1 MITSLI
7 LVLLWIA
14 TLIHAQVHRKNLF
27 KWQDTAISS
36 YISVD
41 RTLQVGF
48 IFLGFGLLNLA
59 LLFKGI
65 PLVLFSI
72 ASVGAVGVML
82 TMNDINSR
90 LHKVCA
96 VAAFLGALVGAAVV
110 SINNPF
116 LLGVAVSNLL
126 YAVYGG
132 LIQDEVGDLE
142 RYLSLGLVGWIAMAS
157 VFL

>member
-7 LVLLWIA
+7 LTLLWVA

-48 IFLGFGLLNLA
+48 ILLGFSLLNLA
-59 LLFKGI
+59 FLFNGI
-65 PLVLFSI
+65 SLVLFSA
-72 ASVGAVGVML
+72 ASIGAVGVML
-82 TMNDINSR
+82 TMNDISSR
-90 LHKVCA
+90 LHIMCA
-96 VAAFLGALVGAAVV
+96 VVAFLGALVGAVVV
-110 SINNPF
+110 SLNSPF
-116 LLGVAVSNLL
+116 LLGIAVSNIL
-126 YAVYGG
+126 YAIYGG

-142 RYLSLGLVGWIAMAS
+142 RYLSLGLVGWMGMAC

>member
-7 LVLLWIA
+7 LVLAWIA
-14 TLIHAQVHRKNLF
+14 TLVHAQLHRKKLF
-27 KWQDTAISS
+27 KWQDSAISS
-36 YISVD
+36 FISVD

-65 PLVLFSI
+65 PLVLFSA

-82 TMNDINSR
+82 TMNDINNR

-96 VAAFLGALVGAAVV
+96 VTAFLGALIGAVV
-110 SINNPF
+110 VSVGNPF
-116 LLGVAVSNLL
+116 LLGIAVSNIL
-126 YAVYGG
+126 YAIYGG

-142 RYLSLGLVGWIAMAS
+142 RYLSLGLVGWIGMAC